1 MWLPTYGRTL
11 FRELLKVQTF
21 EYAKF
26 QQGRYAVIVTVSSYK
41 GGVGKTTTAVHLA
54 AFLQGSGPTV
64 LIDGD
69 PNRSATG
76 WAKRGSLPFAVVDER
91 QAAKVARDYQHL
103 VIDTQARPSQE
114 DMQALAAGCDLL
126 VIPSTADA
134 LALDALMLTVDA
146 LRSLPAAQYRVLLTM
161 LPPKTSRDGD
171 EARAMLQEAGLP
183 MFSAG
188 IRRAV
193 AFQRA
198 ALAGFAVCD
207 VHDARAKAAWDDYCA
222 VGRELTA

>member
-1 MWLPTYGRTL
+1 M
-11 FRELLKVQTF
+11 LKVQHF
-21 EYAKF
+21 EYAKV
-26 QQGRYAVIVTVSSYK
+26 QTGGYAMILTVASYK

-54 AFLQGSGPTV
+54 AYLKRSGSVV

-76 WAKRGSLPFAVVDER
+76 WAKRGKLSFPVVDVDSPEADR
-91 QAAKVARDYQHL
+91 AKQNFQHI
-103 VIDTQARPSQE
+103 VFDTQARPSQE
-114 DMQALAAGCDLL
+114 DLQALADGCGLL
-126 VIPSTADA
+126 VIPTTADA

-146 LRSLPAAQYRVLLTM
+146 LRSLPTARYRVLLTM
-161 LPPKTSRDGD
+161 LPPKPSRDGE
-171 EARAMLQEAGLP
+171 EARAMLEQAGLP
-183 MFSAG
+183 RFAIG

-198 ALAGFAVCD
+198 ALVGVLVRD
-207 VHDARAKAAWDDYCA
+207 VADPRAASCWADYCE